1 MVGDTDAGDARREEE
16 LRAVTIGDL
25 NVLSGPVSLVDYNAA
40 WPARFEDEARRIGGA
55 LGGRA
60 LRVEHVGS
68 TSVRGLAAKPV
79 LDVLLVVA
87 DSGAEDAYMPSLE
100 SAGYALRIR
109 EPGWYQH
116 RLFRRPGAPTDVNVH
131 VFSSGCDEIDR
142 MVGFRDR
149 LRTNV
154 ADRDLYLRT
163 KRELAGRPWKFVQ
176 DYADAKS
183 VVVEEI
189 LRRSSSRSELNL
201 PVD

>member
-1 MVGDTDAGDARREEE
+1 
-16 LRAVTIGDL
+16 
-25 NVLSGPVSLVDYNAA
+25 
-40 WPARFEDEARRIGGA
+40 
-55 LGGRA
+55 
-60 LRVEHVGS
+60 
-68 TSVRGLAAKPV
+68 
-79 LDVLLVVA
+79 
-87 DSGAEDAYMPSLE
+87 
-100 SAGYALRIR
+100 
-109 EPGWYQH
+109 
-116 RLFRRPGAPTDVNVH
+116 
-131 VFSSGCDEIDR
+131 